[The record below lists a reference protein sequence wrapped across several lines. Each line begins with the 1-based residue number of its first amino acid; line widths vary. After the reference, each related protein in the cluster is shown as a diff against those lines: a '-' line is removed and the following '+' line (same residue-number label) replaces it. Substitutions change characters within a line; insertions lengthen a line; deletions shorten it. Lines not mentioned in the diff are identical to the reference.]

1 MLGRGMSFPKEG
13 KVLPRAIEEAAY
25 ALAIAGALRAG
36 VGETHQAVKT
46 VARWT
51 GANER
56 TVKNWFSGACGPSGA
71 HLLCLMQRSD
81 QVLETVLRLSGRQQV
96 IAISKLAVARD
107 KLAEIV
113 TLLDTVPSATP

>member
-1 MLGRGMSFPKEG
+1 MSFPKEG